1 MRVGFAGTPDFAARA
16 LVAVHASGHT
26 IPIVLTQ
33 PDRPSGR
40 GMTLQTS
47 PVKRYALAH
56 GLPVGQP
63 TSLRDADARAALLGI
78 PLDVLVVAAYGLILP
93 RAVLDWPRHGCL
105 NVHASLLPRW
115 RGAAPIARAIEAG
128 DAATGITIMQMD
140 AGLDTGPIVTQDTLD
155 IDARETAGTLH
166 DRLAELGA
174 QMIVAA
180 LAALERDGA
189 LASRPQPETGATYA
203 AKLERAERPLDWT
216 APAVTLD
223 RKVRALSPAPGVT
236 ATWRETPFIVRSAEP
251 LADAERPGSASKR
264 SGRPPAATGEPGTVT
279 AVASGG
285 IDVCC
290 GDGTRLRLLAVQP
303 AGGRAM
309 PAGAFAAGRG
319 IVPGARFEPA
329 AGPAPASSRR

>member
-105 NVHASLLPRW
+105 NVHALHADRRLQPHRSSNQGDPGPGLCRSRGDRKALPAR
-115 RGAAPIARAIEAG
+115 RPIG
-128 DAATGITIMQMD
+128 DHPHG
-140 AGLDTGPIVTQDTLD
+140 V
-155 IDARETAGTLH
+155 
-166 DRLAELGA
+166 DRLMRWPGGDED
-174 QMIVAA
+174 VA
-180 LAALERDGA
+180 
-189 LASRPQPETGATYA
+189 
-203 AKLERAERPLDWT
+203 
-216 APAVTLD
+216 
-223 RKVRALSPAPGVT
+223 
-236 ATWRETPFIVRSAEP
+236 PFEAHARRSE
-251 LADAERPGSASKR
+251 S
-264 SGRPPAATGEPGTVT
+264 
-279 AVASGG
+279 
-285 IDVCC
+285 
-290 GDGTRLRLLAVQP
+290 
-303 AGGRAM
+303 
-309 PAGAFAAGRG
+309 
-319 IVPGARFEPA
+319 
-329 AGPAPASSRR
+329 